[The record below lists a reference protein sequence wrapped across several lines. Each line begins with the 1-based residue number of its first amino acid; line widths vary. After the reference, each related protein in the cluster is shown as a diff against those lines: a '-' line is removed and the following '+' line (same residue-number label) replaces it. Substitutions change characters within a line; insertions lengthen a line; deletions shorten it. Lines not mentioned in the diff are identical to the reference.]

1 MRQIRIKV
9 GWLLLA
15 GLLLFSGCGLAVGEK
30 TAEETVS
37 YEIRDASGV
46 AVQFVHKPQRILTA
60 TTGTD
65 EIVLG
70 LVRPEKLVA
79 VNENFGDSRHSN
91 IAALTDK
98 ISVKI
103 PRNPPVE
110 TVASLRPD
118 VVFVQSWIPQENIAA
133 MRDMGIPVVVCRTPQ
148 NLEDVRY
155 DIRLIAAALG
165 EKNRGERLVRLMDEK
180 LKELTERI
188 AKVPAEQKGKRIA
201 LISIMPSYGGKGC
214 TFDDICRY
222 TGSVNAKAAVGIHMG
237 QSMTKE
243 QLVDC
248 NPDYLFLPTYNDASS
263 HEDRHSQDYLNDP
276 SLATLAAV
284 RENHICHPRARYI
297 YNVSQNI
304 VFGIQEAAWLLYG
317 DDFQQPQDCHLSVAG
332 D

>member
-15 GLLLFSGCGLAVGEK
+15 ALLLFSGCGLAVGEK

-37 YEIRDASGV
+37 YEVTDASGV
-46 AVQFVHKPQRILTA
+46 AVQFIRKPQRILTA

-110 TVASLRPD
+110 TVALLRPD

-165 EKNRGERLVRLMDEK
+165 EKNRGERLVKLMDAK

-188 AKVPAEQKGKRIA
+188 AQVPAEQKGKRIA

-214 TFDDICRY
+214 TFDDICCY
-222 TGSVNAKAAVGIHMG
+222 TGSVNAKAAVGIRMG

-263 HEDRHSQDYLNDP
+263 REDRHSQDYLNDP

-317 DDFQQPQDCHLSVAG
+317 DAFQQPQDCHLSVAG

>member
-1 MRQIRIKV
+1 MRQIQNRV

-15 GLLLFSGCGLAVGEK
+15 ALLFFSGCGLAVGEK
-30 TAEETVS
+30 TVDEAVS
-37 YEIRDASGV
+37 YEVVDASGT
-46 AVQFVHKPQRILTA
+46 AVQFAHKPRRVLTA

-65 EIVLG
+65 EMVLG
-70 LVRPEKLVA
+70 LIRPEKLVA
-79 VNENFGDSRHSN
+79 VNENFGDSQHSN
-91 IAALTDK
+91 IAALTNK
-98 ISVKI
+98 IPVKI

-118 VVFVQSWIPQENIAA
+118 VVFVQSWIPQENVAA

-165 EKNRGERLVRLMDEK
+165 EKNRGERLVNLMDKK

-222 TGSVNAKAAVGIHMG
+222 TGSVNAKAAVGIRMG

-248 NPDYLFLPTYNDASS
+248 NPDYIFLPTYNDVHSR
-263 HEDRHSQDYLNDP
+263 EDLHGQNYLNDP
-276 SLATLAAV
+276 SLATLTAV

-304 VFGIQEAAWLLYG
+304 VFGVQEAAWLLYG
-317 DDFQQPQDCHLSVAG
+317 DDFQQPQDCHLSAVE